1 MSMRDKKRDLIQR
14 LVEIIGACVK
24 AQDFYSAR
32 LYQRDLI
39 LLMMQDAKFTNAHI
53 ADAYF
58 ALAEF
63 CAKVGD
69 YKGVNKFAARA
80 TSYKKSAI
88 TGKTNGLAQFIERR
102 NEQLTGQGN
111 NLEMKFGKPNE
122 FRAAN
127 F

>member
-1 MSMRDKKRDLIQR
+1 MSMHDKKRDLIQR
-14 LVEIIGACVK
+14 LFEIVGACVK
-24 AQDFYSAR
+24 AQDYFSAR

-39 LLMMQDAKFTNAHI
+39 LLMMQDSRFTNSQI

-63 CAKVGD
+63 CEKVGD

-80 TSYKKSAI
+80 TSFRKAAI

-102 NEQLTGQGN
+102 SEQMTGKTN
-111 NLEMKFGKPNE
+111 SIEMKLGSSNRFQ
-122 FRAAN
+122 AAN